1 MTLRVQS
8 RPITPEELGI
18 TSFTELLGSNT
29 SAFIQEDQG
38 LIGWGEAQTL
48 TASGPNR
55 IQDLDTQWQ
64 ETIAQATIENS
75 SNLRGSGLVAFG
87 AITFADESETKSVLV
102 IPNLVIGCFEDHYW
116 ITLINIELNEALK
129 LINKEKP
136 SAAIEFKSGVISPE
150 QFESNVV
157 DALIAINENNIE
169 KVVLARDLQ
178 ADTKNF
184 NPNAALYKLTKKYQ
198 TCYSY
203 LVDGMFGSSPEL
215 LVRVENS
222 IVRARV
228 LAGTAGR
235 GTDPEVDKAIGAAL
249 LSSHKN
255 RAEHK
260 FAIDSLTASMESL
273 CTEITFT
280 EEPFSLALPNLWHL
294 ATDVEAK
301 IKATTTSI
309 QLLSHLHPSAAVA
322 GTPRLEALELIQR
335 IEQIDRGRYAGPIGW
350 LSADGDGTW
359 AIALRGA
366 QFENNSIRAFAGCGI
381 VSESDPQAEL
391 AETNLKFKPIL
402 DSLT

>member
-18 TSFTELLGSNT
+18 TSFTELLGSNI

-38 LIGWGEAQTL
+38 LIGWGQAKTL
-48 TASGPNR
+48 VASGSNR

-64 ETIAQATIENS
+64 ETVAQATIENS

-87 AITFADESETKSVLV
+87 AITFADQSDHSSLLV

-116 ITLINIELNEALK
+116 ITLINIDFDEALK
-129 LINKEKP
+129 LINKDKTV
-136 SAAIEFKSGVISPE
+136 STIEFKSGQITPE

-178 ADTKNF
+178 AEAKDF
-184 NPNAALYKLTKKYQ
+184 NPNAAIYKLTKRYPS
-198 TCYSY
+198 CYTY

-215 LVRVENS
+215 LIRVENK

-235 GTDPEVDKAIGAAL
+235 GTDPEVDTAIGAAL

-260 FAIDSLTASMESL
+260 FAIDSLTKSMESL
-273 CTEITFT
+273 CTKITFL

-294 ATDVEAK
+294 ATDVEAE
-301 IKATTTSI
+301 IKDSTSSI

-322 GTPRLEALELIQR
+322 GTPRIEALELIQR

-366 QFENNSIRAFAGCGI
+366 QYENNTITAFAGCGI
-381 VSESDPQAEL
+381 VAESDPQAEL

-402 DSLT
+402 DSLA